1 MDMTQF
7 LNTVLILIPP
17 AWLGTTTAG
26 VSFLIASSALAVRF
40 WKPPAKESR
49 WLPVYK
55 VVSALAQARGWNA
68 SAYQPDRKAV
78 MVPRSADRS
87 QIAENLGLQVDETR
101 P

>member
-1 MDMTQF
+1 M
-7 LNTVLILIPP
+7 
-17 AWLGTTTAG
+17 
-26 VSFLIASSALAVRF
+26 RF

-49 WLPVYK
+49 WATVYR

-78 MVPRSADRS
+78 MIPVSANRSE
-87 QIAENLGLQVDETR
+87 IAENLGLDVDETR